1 MALGANA
8 ILTWDVAA
16 AFLKPPYADVPVV
29 EAIIEGTSQLFNKM
43 VGCTLRKTTY
53 TAIKLDG
60 PGTSR
65 LYLPAWPVVSPLG
78 AIIEDGVTLVLDTDF
93 YADLPMG
100 FLTKATYANTLYS
113 EMYGGARLWT
123 NLTQGITVTFT
134 AGYDITATLPALPTM
149 PADIKLACLKQCAYE
164 YKKYMSKSWGQ
175 TSSSLGGQSTSF
187 SEDDVLPFVGEV
199 LRKYRRIT
207 L

>member
-8 ILTWDVAA
+8 LITADDMM
-16 AFLKPPYADVPVV
+16 AFLKPPDADVPVA
-29 EAIIEGTSQLFNKM
+29 EAIVEGTSILFNKI

-53 TAIKLDG
+53 TALKLDG

-65 LYLPAWPVVSPLG
+65 LYLPHWPVVSPLG
-78 AIIEDGVTLVLDTDF
+78 AVVEDTVTLVLDTDF

-113 EMYGGARLWT
+113 EMYGGTRLWT
-123 NLTQGITVTFT
+123 NLTQGIAVTFT

-149 PADIKLACLKQCAYE
+149 PADIKLVFLKQCAYE
-164 YKKYMSKSWGQ
+164 YKKYIAKSWGQ
-175 TSSSLGGQSTSF
+175 TSVSFGGQSTSV
-187 SEDDVLPFVGEV
+187 SAEDVLPCVGEV
-199 LRKYRRIT
+199 LRKYRRI
-207 L
+207 LL